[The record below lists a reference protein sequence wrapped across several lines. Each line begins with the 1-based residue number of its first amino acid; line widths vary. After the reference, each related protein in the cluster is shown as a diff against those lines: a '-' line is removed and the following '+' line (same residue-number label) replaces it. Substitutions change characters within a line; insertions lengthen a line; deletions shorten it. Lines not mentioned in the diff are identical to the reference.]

1 MLKRFFLTIAILPIA
16 MPLLWSD
23 DKSSNRGKETP
34 VLLNKNKR
42 NQKPPTSKATNSHMY
57 MWETGYT
64 SSSAS
69 IGKRVGRLCLHRLSC
84 HRLKKLAINNPLHIM
99 P

>member
-34 VLLNKNKR
+34 VLLN
-42 NQKPPTSKATNSHMY
+42 T
-57 MWETGYT
+57 
-64 SSSAS
+64 
-69 IGKRVGRLCLHRLSC
+69 
-84 HRLKKLAINNPLHIM
+84 INNPLHIM